1 MSASLPVRRIAS
13 IAAILVAATLL
24 RGLWLTA
31 DPPAQHPVGIVW
43 HDEGAWTH
51 NARNRAL
58 FGVWRT
64 DEWNPVFVAP
74 VFVALEYTAFRAFGV
89 GTWQARLVPVASGLA
104 ALALLM
110 AGLSALAGWRAA
122 LVGGWLLATE
132 FTWVMWNRAALMEST
147 MAALIVAAWAAYA
160 MVERRP
166 VWGLVAG
173 AAATL
178 AFFTKASAAFFVAAL
193 VADAMVTLVLAR
205 LPHLRSR
212 LGVAAPTPEIARGAR
227 LTVAGLVVTGLVIGV
242 LFVWPHWSE
251 YQFYNWQMSVERKPS
266 YDFASF
272 RDRASWLPL
281 VHDFFTRM
289 WLTLA
294 VAAVAIAGVLARWR
308 DARPAE
314 RLLVLWVFLG
324 FLELTIHDAGNERRY
339 VMFIPAFVALAALV
353 AGSGT
358 RWLPE
363 SLATAHWKSRLAGL
377 PFVLALGYLVFG
389 SAMRPAFLGR
399 ILIGEYYPAVWTA
412 AGLSVA
418 TSILLFGFWTRAI
431 AWLSTRRVTATGA
444 AVLVVLSLAW
454 NLGQYGRWAA
464 SRTYLNYQ
472 ASVAIGVR
480 LPRGTLVQGKLANGL
495 ALENEIRPLFV
506 GRGFGNYAD
515 RFDRDDARYI
525 LTYDLP
531 WEGYE
536 SQRGLISEILERY
549 PQRQLIG
556 TFDVDETPGVDRAVL
571 IDKRPGSS
579 PAAGPG
585 SSRARD

>member
-1 MSASLPVRRIAS
+1 M
-13 IAAILVAATLL
+13 L

-31 DPPAQHPVGIVW
+31 DPPAQHSVGVVW
-43 HDEGAWTH
+43 HDEGAWAH

-58 FGVWRT
+58 FGVWQT

-74 VFVALEYTAFRAFGV
+74 VFVALEYTAFRVFGV
-89 GTWQARLVPVASGLA
+89 GTWQARLVPVVSGLG
-104 ALALLM
+104 ALVLLM

-147 MAALIVAAWAAYA
+147 MTAFIVAAWAAYA
-160 MVERRP
+160 MIERRP
-166 VWGLVAG
+166 QWGLVAG

-193 VADAMVTLVLAR
+193 LADALATLALAR
-205 LPHLRSR
+205 LPRLRTR
-212 LGVAAPTPEIARGAR
+212 LAIAAPTREVARGA
-227 LTVAGLVVTGLVIGV
+227 LLAVAGLVITGVVIGAV
-242 LFVWPHWSE
+242 FVWPHWSE
-251 YQFYNWQMSVERKPS
+251 YHFYNWQMSVERKPS

-272 RDRASWLPL
+272 RDRASWLPI
-281 VHDFFTRM
+281 VNDFFTRM
-289 WLTLA
+289 WLVLA
-294 VAAVAIAGVLARWR
+294 FAAVAIAGLLARWR
-308 DARPAE
+308 DVRPAE

-339 VMFIPAFVALAALV
+339 VMFIPALIALASLV
-353 AGSGT
+353 AAGG

-363 SLATAHWKSRLAGL
+363 RLATTAWKSRFIGL

-389 SAMRPAFLGR
+389 SAIRPAFLGR
-399 ILIGEYYPAVWTA
+399 IMIGEYSTAVWTA

-418 TSILLFGFWTRAI
+418 TGLVLLIFWTRAT
-431 AWLSTRRVTATGA
+431 AWLSARRVTALGA

-454 NLGQYGRWAA
+454 NLGQYVRWAA
-464 SRTYLNYQ
+464 ARTNLNYR
-472 ASVAIGVR
+472 ASVALGRV
-480 LPRGTLVQGKLANGL
+480 LPPGTLVQGKLANGL
-495 ALENEIRPLFV
+495 SLENEIRPLFV
-506 GRGFGNYAD
+506 GRGFGNYDD

-531 WEGYE
+531 WEGFE
-536 SQRGLISEILERY
+536 SQRGLITEILQRY
-549 PQRQLIG
+549 PQRQRVQ
-556 TFDVDETPGVDRAVL
+556 TFNVDETPGVDRAVL
-571 IDKRPGSS
+571 IDKRPGST
-579 PAAGPG
+579 PAAGSG